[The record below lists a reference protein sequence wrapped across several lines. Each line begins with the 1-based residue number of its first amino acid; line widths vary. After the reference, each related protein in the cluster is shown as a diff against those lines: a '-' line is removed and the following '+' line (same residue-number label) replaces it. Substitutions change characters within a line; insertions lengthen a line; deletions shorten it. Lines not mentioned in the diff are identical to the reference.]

1 MTFALKKYRLEWAE
15 LLSPA
20 TVSVIQRLLRKG
32 RLEEIWYLTGFQSL
46 MGILFIIC

>member
-15 LLSPA
+15 LLSPV
-20 TVSVIQRLLRKG
+20 TVSVMQRLLRKG

-46 MGILFIIC
+46 KRILCPIC